1 MNLRVLV
8 AVGVIVIAGLGIFA
22 WQRTTQ
28 KADQGAMQ
36 QQQQQQEMPSGD
48 MAVMPPT
55 GAPGVD
61 WTTPARWATEPASG
75 VRLAT
80 YEIPGKSGGDG
91 AQCAVYFFGQ
101 GQGGGVDANV
111 QRWIGEFENPS
122 PADQSTLD
130 VNGMKVHRVS
140 VSGTYFAHAMG
151 GGDGTGEMKDAML
164 LGAIVEGPN
173 GSLFFKLTGPKST
186 VVGAEKEFDGMLQS
200 LHAKS

>member
-1 MNLRVLV
+1 LNLRVLV
-8 AVGVIVIAGLGIFA
+8 AVAVIVIAGLGIFA

-28 KADQGAMQ
+28 TA
-36 QQQQQQEMPSGD
+36 QQETAQPQMPSGD
-48 MAVMPPT
+48 MAVMPPA
-55 GAPGVD
+55 GAPGVE
-61 WTTPARWATEPASG
+61 WTTPDRWTAEPPSG

-80 YEIPGKSGGDG
+80 YQIPAKGGG
-91 AQCAVYFFGQ
+91 EAAQCAVYYFGA
-101 GQGGGVDANV
+101 GQGGGVDANIE
-111 QRWIGEFENPS
+111 RWIGEFENPA

-130 VNGMKVHRVS
+130 VGGMKVHRVS

-151 GGDGTGEMKDAML
+151 GGGDGSAAEKDAML

-186 VVGAEKEFDGMLQS
+186 VAAAESEFDAMLHS